1 MNRTFSIIAPHF
13 PKFKTD
19 DWFAWFHVKLV
30 TLLPSFSAVML
41 KNATSDI
48 NCTNYHVVVSG
59 MAKAFPSI
67 SSQGQEEITDVMV
80 GYLKKSVSVINTP
93 VCRQGIQSD
102 AQWLEKNLGP
112 FSTRAKYSDLKVFN
126 ISGVAVVENLSPKQK
141 AELIL
146 DPDSNALENENIVR
160 EVFTSL
166 TESPDTEQL
175 SQFFQ
180 AYSDINKQRNITIV
194 ENPAVRDIILNLTL
208 TALAPEFEDFGPED
222 YKLWFQV
229 YLVTVM
235 ASLHPGSLA
244 VIPSNISCA
253 SYAAMYEIIFLKSKV
268 RHFGFCT
275 MSKCGFRQVTKM
287 CVFFP
292 QTHWPRAKFENP
304 ATAAFTGCEIK
315 QRVTQG
321 DIRTDSFKCKET
333 LVDEDLVCAAVDGS
347 QLQQTVSMGIS
358 SEALCNFTIT
368 AHACSSATHLTADNL
383 ATLMKCSLES
393 QTTYPVEVWTLL
405 FQKASSALDQALES
419 FATMAPNNSN
429 PSLSHA
435 LEALGQVRI
444 ASFSQA
450 QLQSV
455 SFVSS
460 WFMTN
465 IRPFLASSSPNFL
478 FCLSSKNFS
487 CDTYRTVGSKQWLE
501 ANFGA
506 YSGFATLRDLQA
518 LNPNFSSAEALS
530 VLTPAQVAQLTLSSG
545 ALNDTDQIDHVFE
558 RLEEG
563 NALENVDEF
572 LEELT
577 ANGKDPDFQP
587 AVRDHLM
594 NRTFS
599 IIAPHFP
606 KFKTDDWFAWF
617 HVKLVTL
624 LPSFSAVM
632 LKNATSDINC
642 TNYHV
647 V

>member
-321 DIRTDSFKCKET
+321 DIRTY
-333 LVDEDLVCAAVDGS
+333 VDIIFQIS
-347 QLQQTVSMGIS
+347 QL
-358 SEALCNFTIT
+358 
-368 AHACSSATHLTADNL
+368 
-383 ATLMKCSLES
+383 
-393 QTTYPVEVWTLL
+393 PLL
-405 FQKASSALDQALES
+405 
-419 FATMAPNNSN
+419 
-429 PSLSHA
+429 
-435 LEALGQVRI
+435 
-444 ASFSQA
+444 
-450 QLQSV
+450 
-455 SFVSS
+455 
-460 WFMTN
+460 
-465 IRPFLASSSPNFL
+465 
-478 FCLSSKNFS
+478 
-487 CDTYRTVGSKQWLE
+487 
-501 ANFGA
+501 
-506 YSGFATLRDLQA
+506 
-518 LNPNFSSAEALS
+518 
-530 VLTPAQVAQLTLSSG
+530 
-545 ALNDTDQIDHVFE
+545 
-558 RLEEG
+558 
-563 NALENVDEF
+563 
-572 LEELT
+572 
-577 ANGKDPDFQP
+577 
-587 AVRDHLM
+587 
-594 NRTFS
+594 
-599 IIAPHFP
+599 
-606 KFKTDDWFAWF
+606 
-617 HVKLVTL
+617 
-624 LPSFSAVM
+624 
-632 LKNATSDINC
+632 
-642 TNYHV
+642 
-647 V
+647 

>member
-1 MNRTFSIIAPHF
+1 MVLQSLLFDCHIDFLWQAEALSVLTPAQVAQLTLSSGALNDTDQIDHVFERLEEGNALENVDEFLEELTANGKDPDFQPAVRDHLMNRTFSIIAPHF

-321 DIRTDSFKCKET
+321 DIRTY
-333 LVDEDLVCAAVDGS
+333 VDIIFQIS
-347 QLQQTVSMGIS
+347 QL
-358 SEALCNFTIT
+358 
-368 AHACSSATHLTADNL
+368 
-383 ATLMKCSLES
+383 
-393 QTTYPVEVWTLL
+393 PLL
-405 FQKASSALDQALES
+405 
-419 FATMAPNNSN
+419 
-429 PSLSHA
+429 
-435 LEALGQVRI
+435 
-444 ASFSQA
+444 
-450 QLQSV
+450 
-455 SFVSS
+455 
-460 WFMTN
+460 
-465 IRPFLASSSPNFL
+465 
-478 FCLSSKNFS
+478 
-487 CDTYRTVGSKQWLE
+487 
-501 ANFGA
+501 
-506 YSGFATLRDLQA
+506 
-518 LNPNFSSAEALS
+518 
-530 VLTPAQVAQLTLSSG
+530 
-545 ALNDTDQIDHVFE
+545 
-558 RLEEG
+558 
-563 NALENVDEF
+563 
-572 LEELT
+572 
-577 ANGKDPDFQP
+577 
-587 AVRDHLM
+587 
-594 NRTFS
+594 
-599 IIAPHFP
+599 
-606 KFKTDDWFAWF
+606 
-617 HVKLVTL
+617 
-624 LPSFSAVM
+624 
-632 LKNATSDINC
+632 
-642 TNYHV
+642 
-647 V
+647 